1 MENNKPFKLAT
12 EQIPAINS
20 GWLDT
25 ELGEAMSEAVRAV
38 LSMGKQAEITLKLK
52 IQPQNI
58 GDGTV
63 KITHDVISK
72 LPKEKRE
79 GGIVFA
85 TPEGN
90 IQAHDP
96 RQKPLDLKVPVG
108 SEGKTLKIADIKTA

>member
-1 MENNKPFKLAT
+1 MEQTEKPFKLAT
-12 EQIPAINS
+12 EQIPAING

-25 ELGEAMSEAVRAV
+25 ELGQALSDAVRAA
-38 LSMGKQAEITLKLK
+38 LAMGKQAEITLKLK
-52 IQPQNI
+52 IAPQNI
-58 GDGTV
+58 AQGTV
-63 KITHDVISK
+63 KISHDVMCK

-96 RQKPLDLKVPVG
+96 AQGKLNLKG
-108 SEGKTLKIADIKTA
+108 ISEPQEKTLKLAKTA